1 MEIYLLLTCC
11 FFSFQRLARKNG
23 IKDEESS
30 WYWDPPPQL
39 PQQDVDN
46 QYQSR
51 IRELQHEISNLRA
64 RDPESIQAMEQELLR
79 LRDENLNLTSNL
91 EDLDT
96 QHQLA
101 MERLLTLKKELQ
113 KNFEVLKQ
121 EHEDL
126 KNTNDEYSTQIR
138 LFVEKID
145 EKDKEIQRLHGY
157 KTEYETLQHKYCNL
171 EKVHSLLKENAE
183 KFQEENQELHE
194 EVFKLQEQVT
204 KLEHEVEICNRHD
217 ELSNFVPRENYD
229 EILKELNELR
239 HRRNSNQMQLDEVNI
254 DDNAKSLIEKFKRDI
269 HELKHQ
275 ISLRDIDGDH
285 KKIGSEKIMQLYN
298 KYVNFELPVDYLG
311 EMPTS
316 EDKIILFKL
325 ESIFKTLNA
334 FKKDIDNLQH
344 KLSEKNHNINHL
356 QTQIDDLTTENDFL
370 TTDIQHYESELNEMK
385 KNNDFLISEIAAL
398 KNTSK
403 LEPIIE
409 THEDNI
415 AKLETELDHCTMKNK
430 TFENE
435 ILKIEFELAEVKA
448 EKVVLQESLNEM
460 RSKYTV
466 MLEELDQLKN
476 QSKEVQE
483 LENSSNTHYTVK
495 LQQAHDEIDALKKKL
510 NTTNA
515 KNEQLSIDIHIIE
528 NDKVLLTKE
537 IDDLKHALEE
547 SVLANKE
554 LESLKTTL
562 DQKLED
568 LERRLNQVFKHEHEI
583 ENLSPQ
589 AKNIILDNNS
599 TALKDSNVKSDLDT
613 IVAQNVHLDEKLQV
627 VVKENS
633 SLAEKIHKLT
643 NDIAQLKKVEQE
655 LRAENSTLKNN
666 TSAEC
671 AHVSELQETIDDLK
685 AKVIQLNTCKTQ
697 ITKLKEEN
705 HKLSERKLELEGE
718 LFSTDKKILHLEEE
732 FDKLI
737 ADINEKDT
745 VIDNLN
751 IKVNE
756 NNNTIETL
764 NQSVSDL
771 TKTLNLKNDEIQKLT
786 SSIKEIMEKFNDN
799 AFKCDRSI
807 EELAKLQNE
816 KEDMS
821 KQILFLNEEINARNS
836 HLSALTIRSEELE
849 KTCKEYKTVIE
860 NKDKEIKELNQSIV
874 ELTDKIK
881 ITDNLTH
888 INDEYAKLV
897 QVKETIEKE
906 VTVLEAQLTTK
917 DRELTDVEKE
927 LNELKTQL
935 KTKEDEFTY
944 VKSKSE
950 QMEKSCMEYKTILEN
965 ASKEKSELINLIN
978 LKHSESIQYHTEIQR
993 LNHILL
999 EQTSEFK
1006 RIIEEKDSLIQ
1017 NKAENCTNCE
1027 NLKITLKEKDEIIKS
1042 LNLNSTEYE
1051 TMKSELL
1058 KANTTIVILTE
1069 KCDTLE
1075 KSLAI
1080 QLETV
1085 KELTAQNVQVSFS
1098 SSIYTMK

>member
-1 MEIYLLLTCC
+1 
-11 FFSFQRLARKNG
+11 
-23 IKDEESS
+23 
-30 WYWDPPPQL
+30 
-39 PQQDVDN
+39 
-46 QYQSR
+46 
-51 IRELQHEISNLRA
+51 
-64 RDPESIQAMEQELLR
+64 
-79 LRDENLNLTSNL
+79 
-91 EDLDT
+91 
-96 QHQLA
+96 
-101 MERLLTLKKELQ
+101 MERLLALKKELQ

-138 LFVEKID
+138 LLVNKVD
-145 EKDKEIQRLHGY
+145 EKDKEIQRCQGY
-157 KTEYETLQHKYCNL
+157 KTDYDTLHHKYCNL
-171 EKVHSLLKENAE
+171 EKVHSLLRENAE

-194 EVFKLQEQVT
+194 EIFKLQEQVT
-204 KLEHEVEICNRHD
+204 KLEHEVEICNKHD

-239 HRRNSNQMQLDEVNI
+239 HRRSSNQMQLDELNI

-275 ISLRDIDGDH
+275 ISLRDLDSDH
-285 KKIGSEKIMQLYN
+285 KKIGSEKVMQLYN

-334 FKKDIDNLQH
+334 FKRDIDALQH

-370 TTDIQHYESELNEMK
+370 TTDIQHYEGELNEMK

-435 ILKIEFELAEVKA
+435 ILKIEFELAEVKT

-460 RSKYTV
+460 RNKYTV
-466 MLEELDQLKN
+466 MLEELKQLKN
-476 QSKEVQE
+476 QTKEVQE
-483 LENSSNTHYTVK
+483 LENSSNTQCTVK
-495 LQQAHDEIDALKKKL
+495 LQQAHDEIDGLKKKL

-515 KNEQLSIDIHIIE
+515 RNEQLSIDIHIIE

-537 IDDLKHALEE
+537 IDDLKHALDE

-554 LESLKTTL
+554 LETLKATL

-568 LERRLNQVFKHEHEI
+568 LEHRLEEVLKHSHEHEAEKQSLQEKI
-583 ENLSPQ
+583 
-589 AKNIILDNNS
+589 IILENNS
-599 TALKDSNVKSDLDT
+599 TNSMDLNKKSELDT
-613 IVAQNVHLDEKLQV
+613 IATERIVLDNKLQHV
-627 VVKENS
+627 IKENS
-633 SLAEKIHKLT
+633 SLSEKISKLM
-643 NDIAQLKKVEQE
+643 NDIAQLKKIEQE

-666 TSAEC
+666 TNAEC

-718 LFSTDKKILHLEEE
+718 LFSTDKKIMHLEEE

-737 ADINEKDT
+737 ADINDKDT
-745 VIDNLN
+745 VIDSLN
-751 IKVNE
+751 IKIHE
-756 NNNTIETL
+756 SNNTIESL
-764 NQSVSDL
+764 NQSV
-771 TKTLNLKNDEIQKLT
+771 KVKNNEIQKL
-786 SSIKEIMEKFNDN
+786 SISLNEIMEKFNDN
-799 AFKCDRSI
+799 VVKCDRDI
-807 EELAKLQNE
+807 EELARLQYE

-821 KQILFLNEEINARNS
+821 KQILILNEEINARNS
-836 HLSALTIRSEELE
+836 HLSVITKRSEELE
-849 KTCKEYKTVIE
+849 KTCNEYKTTIE
-860 NKDKEIKELNQSIV
+860 NKDKEIKELSQSII
-874 ELTDKIK
+874 EFRDKIK

-906 VTVLEAQLTTK
+906 VTVLETQLTTK
-917 DRELTDVEKE
+917 DGELTDVEKE
-927 LNELKTQL
+927 LAELKSQL
-935 KTKEDEFTY
+935 KAKEDEFIE
-944 VKSKSE
+944 VKSKCE
-950 QMEKSCMEYKTILEN
+950 QIEKSCMEYKTILEN
-965 ASKEKSELINLIN
+965 ATKEKSELINLIN
-978 LKHSESIQYHTEIQR
+978 LKHNESIQYHTEIQR

-1006 RIIEEKDSLIQ
+1006 RIIEEKDSLLQ
-1017 NKAENCTNCE
+1017 NKTHNCTNCE

-1042 LNLNSTEYE
+1042 LNQNSTEHE
-1051 TMKSELL
+1051 TMKLELL
-1058 KANTTIVILTE
+1058 KATETIKNLSE
-1069 KCDTLE
+1069 KCDNLD

-1080 QLETV
+1080 QLEAV
-1085 KELTAQNVQVSFS
+1085 KELTAEKVQVSVCGL
-1098 SSIYTMK
+1098 IYTMS

>member
-1 MEIYLLLTCC
+1 M
-11 FFSFQRLARKNG
+11 
-23 IKDEESS
+23 
-30 WYWDPPPQL
+30 
-39 PQQDVDN
+39 DN
-46 QYQSR
+46 QYQSK
-51 IRELQHEISNLRA
+51 IRELQLEISNLKA
-64 RDPESIQAMEQELLR
+64 IDSELSPELEQELIR
-79 LRDENLNLTSNL
+79 LREENLNLTSNL
-91 EDLDT
+91 EDLDN

-138 LFVEKID
+138 AFVGKVD
-145 EKDKEIQRLHGY
+145 EKDKEIQLLQGH
-157 KTEYETLQHKYCNL
+157 KTDHETLQHKYCNL
-171 EKVHSLLKENAE
+171 EKVHSLLRENAE

-194 EVFKLQEQVT
+194 EIFKLQEQVT
-204 KLEHEVEICNRHD
+204 KLEHEVEICNKHD

-239 HRRNSNQMQLDEVNI
+239 HRRSPNQMQLDEVNI

-275 ISLRDIDGDH
+275 ISLRDVDGDH
-285 KKIGSEKIMQLYN
+285 KKISTDKIMQLYN
-298 KYVNFELPVDYLG
+298 KYVNLDITLDYVG

-325 ESIFKTLNA
+325 ESVFKTLNS
-334 FKKDIDNLQH
+334 FKKDIDALLY

-370 TTDIQHYESELNEMK
+370 TTDIQHYERELIEMK

-415 AKLETELDHCTMKNK
+415 AKLETELDHCTMQNK
-430 TFENE
+430 SFENE
-435 ILKIEFELAEVKA
+435 ILKIEFELAEVKT

-466 MLEELDQLKN
+466 MLEELTKLKN
-476 QSKEVQE
+476 QTKEVQE
-483 LENSSNTHYTVK
+483 LENSSNTHYSVK
-495 LQQAHDEIDALKKKL
+495 LQQAHDEIDVLKKKL

-547 SVLANKE
+547 NVIENKE
-554 LESLKTTL
+554 LETLKTTL
-562 DQKLED
+562 NQKLKD
-568 LERRLNQVFKHEHEI
+568 LEHRLDEVMKQSHEHEAEKLRSQ
-583 ENLSPQ
+583 ENVISHE
-589 AKNIILDNNS
+589 NNS
-599 TALKDSNVKSDLDT
+599 TKLMDLNKKSELDT
-613 IVAQNVHLDEKLQV
+613 ISAQKINLDEKLQY
-627 VVKENS
+627 VVKENT
-633 SLAEKIHKLT
+633 SLTEKICKLT
-643 NDIAQLKKVEQE
+643 NDIAQFRKVEQE

-666 TSAEC
+666 TNTEC

-685 AKVIQLNTCKTQ
+685 AKVIQLNTFKTQ
-697 ITKLKEEN
+697 ISKLKEEN

-718 LFSTDKKILHLEEE
+718 LFSTDKKKMHLEEE

-737 ADINEKDT
+737 TDINEKDV
-745 VIDNLN
+745 VIDSLN
-751 IKVNE
+751 TKVNE
-756 NNNTIETL
+756 SNKTIESL

-771 TKTLNLKNDEIQKLT
+771 TKTLNFKNDEVQKLT
-786 SSIKEIMEKFNDN
+786 LSIKEITETFNDN
-799 AFKCDRSI
+799 AIKCDRST
-807 EELAKLQNE
+807 EELARLQYE

-821 KQILFLNEEINARNS
+821 KQVLLLSEEMNASNS
-836 HLSALTIRSEELE
+836 QLSTLTVRSEELE
-849 KTCKEYKTVIE
+849 KKCTEYKTVIE
-860 NKDKEIKELNQSIV
+860 NKDKEIKELTQSIV
-874 ELTDKIK
+874 ELRDKIK
-881 ITDNLTH
+881 VTDNLTH
-888 INDEYAKLV
+888 LSDEYAKLI

-906 VTVLEAQLTTK
+906 VTVLETQLLTK
-917 DRELTDVEKE
+917 DRELADVEKE
-927 LNELKTQL
+927 LTELKTQL
-935 KTKEDEFTY
+935 KTKEDELTD
-944 VKSKSE
+944 VKCKSE
-950 QMEKSCMEYKTILEN
+950 QLEKSCTEYKTILEN
-965 ASKEKSELINLIN
+965 ATKEKSELINLIN
-978 LKHSESIQYHTEIQR
+978 LKHNESIQYHTEIQR

-999 EQTSEFK
+999 EQTSEYK
-1006 RIIEEKDSLIQ
+1006 RFIEEKDSLIQ
-1017 NKAENCTNCE
+1017 SKTENCTNCD

-1042 LNLNSTEYE
+1042 LNQNSTEYE

-1058 KANTTIVILTE
+1058 KAAETIKNLTD
-1069 KCDTLE
+1069 KCDTLD

-1080 QLETV
+1080 QLEAV
-1085 KELTAQNVQVSFS
+1085 KELTAENLQVSFS
-1098 SSIYTMK
+1098 TIL

>member
-1 MEIYLLLTCC
+1 M
-11 FFSFQRLARKNG
+11 
-23 IKDEESS
+23 
-30 WYWDPPPQL
+30 
-39 PQQDVDN
+39 DN
-46 QYQSR
+46 KYQSQ
-51 IRELQHEISNLRA
+51 IRELQLEISNLRT
-64 RDPESIQAMEQELLR
+64 RDHESTPALEEELIR
-79 LRDENLNLTSNL
+79 LREENQNLTSNL

-101 MERLLTLKKELQ
+101 MERLLALKKELQ

-138 LFVEKID
+138 QFVEKID
-145 EKDKEIQRLHGY
+145 EKDKEIQKLQGY
-157 KTEYETLQHKYCNL
+157 QIEYETLQHKYCNL
-171 EKVHSLLKENAE
+171 EKVHSLLRENAE
-183 KFQEENQELHE
+183 KFQEDNQELHE
-194 EVFKLQEQVT
+194 EIFKLQEQVT
-204 KLEHEVEICNRHD
+204 KLEHEVEICNKHD

-275 ISLRDIDGDH
+275 ISLKDVDSDH

-334 FKKDIDNLQH
+334 FKKDIDALQH

-466 MLEELDQLKN
+466 MLEELKQLKN
-476 QSKEVQE
+476 QTKEVQE
-483 LENSSNTHYTVK
+483 LENSSNTHHTIK

-537 IDDLKHALEE
+537 IDDLKHALQENM
-547 SVLANKE
+547 LANKD
-554 LESLKTTL
+554 LETLKTTL
-562 DQKLED
+562 DHKLED
-568 LERRLNQVFKHEHEI
+568 LEHRFEEVLKQSHEREV
-583 ENLSPQ
+583 EKLSLQ
-589 AKNIILDNNS
+589 EKIVVLENNS
-599 TALKDSNVKSDLDT
+599 MKPTDLNKNAESDT
-613 IVAQNVHLDEKLQV
+613 IAAQKLQLDEKLQV

-633 SLAEKIHKLT
+633 SLAEKISKLM

-666 TSAEC
+666 TNAEC

-685 AKVIQLNTCKTQ
+685 AKVIQLNTCKAQ
-697 ITKLKEEN
+697 ISKLKEEN

-745 VIDNLN
+745 VIDSLN
-751 IKVNE
+751 VKVNE
-756 NNNTIETL
+756 NNNTIESL

-771 TKTLNLKNDEIQKLT
+771 TKTLNVKNEEIQKLT
-786 SSIKEIMEKFNDN
+786 FSIKEIMEKFNDN
-799 AFKCDRSI
+799 AIKCDRSI
-807 EELAKLQNE
+807 EELARLQYE
-816 KEDMS
+816 KEEMS
-821 KQILFLNEEINARNS
+821 KQIIFLNEEINARNS
-836 HLSALTIRSEELE
+836 HLSALTVQSEELE

-906 VTVLEAQLTTK
+906 VTVLETQLTTK

-927 LNELKTQL
+927 LTELKTQL
-935 KTKEDEFTY
+935 KTKEDELIH

-950 QMEKSCMEYKTILEN
+950 QMEKSCTEYKTILEN
-965 ASKEKSELINLIN
+965 ATKEKSELINLIN
-978 LKHSESIQYHTEIQR
+978 LKHNESIQYHTEIQR

-1006 RIIEEKDSLIQ
+1006 RIIEEKDAFIQ
-1017 NKAENCTNCE
+1017 NKTENCTNCE
-1027 NLKITLKEKDEIIKS
+1027 NQKITLKEKDEIIKS
-1042 LNLNSTEYE
+1042 LNQNSTEYE

-1058 KANTTIVILTE
+1058 KAHVTIKNLSE
-1069 KCDTLE
+1069 KCDTLD

-1080 QLETV
+1080 QLEAV
-1085 KELTAQNVQVSFS
+1085 KKLTAENAQVSFS
-1098 SSIYTMK
+1098 SLIYTMR

>member
-1 MEIYLLLTCC
+1 MFLFL
-11 FFSFQRLARKNG
+11 QRLARKNG

-39 PQQDVDN
+39 PQQVVDN
-46 QYQSR
+46 QHQSQ
-51 IRELQHEISNLRA
+51 IRELELEISNLKA
-64 RDPESIQAMEQELLR
+64 RDPESTQALEQELIR
-79 LRDENLNLTSNL
+79 LREENLNLTSNL

-101 MERLLTLKKELQ
+101 MERLLALKKELQ

-145 EKDKEIQRLHGY
+145 EKDREIQRLQGY
-157 KTEYETLQHKYCNL
+157 KTEHETLQHKYCNL
-171 EKVHSLLKENAE
+171 EKVHSLLRENAE

-204 KLEHEVEICNRHD
+204 KLEHEVEICNKHD

-239 HRRNSNQMQLDEVNI
+239 HRRNSHQMQLDEVNI

-275 ISLRDIDGDH
+275 LSLKDLDSDH

-311 EMPTS
+311 EIPAS

-334 FKKDIDNLQH
+334 FKKDIDTLQH

-476 QSKEVQE
+476 QAKEVQE

-495 LQQAHDEIDALKKKL
+495 LQEAHDEIDALKKKL

-547 SVLANKE
+547 SVLVNKE
-554 LESLKTTL
+554 LETLKTTL
-562 DQKLED
+562 DQKIED
-568 LERRLNQVFKHEHEI
+568 LERRLNELFTHSHEHGE
-583 ENLSPQ
+583 
-589 AKNIILDNNS
+589 KNVILANNS
-599 TALKDSNVKSDLDT
+599 TEPNDLNKESELDT
-613 IVAQNVHLDEKLQV
+613 IAVQKIRLDEKLQGV
-627 VVKENS
+627 LKENS

-643 NDIAQLKKVEQE
+643 NDVVQLQKVEQE

-666 TSAEC
+666 TNAEC

-745 VIDNLN
+745 VIDSLN

-756 NNNTIETL
+756 SNNTIETL

-786 SSIKEIMEKFNDN
+786 SSIKEIMEKFNEN
-799 AFKCDRSI
+799 TFKCEKSI
-807 EELAKLQNE
+807 EELAKLQYE

-821 KQILFLNEEINARNS
+821 KQIIFLNEEINVRNS

-860 NKDKEIKELNQSIV
+860 NKDKEIKELSQSII

-888 INDEYAKLV
+888 VNDEYAKLV

-906 VTVLEAQLTTK
+906 VTVLETQLTTK
-917 DRELTDVEKE
+917 DRELADVEKE
-927 LNELKTQL
+927 LTELKTQL
-935 KTKEDEFTY
+935 KTKEDELTY

-950 QMEKSCMEYKTILEN
+950 QMEKSCTEYKTILEN
-965 ASKEKSELINLIN
+965 ATKEKSELINLIN
-978 LKHSESIQYHTEIQR
+978 LKHNESIQYHTEIQR

-1006 RIIEEKDSLIQ
+1006 RIIEEKDALIQ
-1017 NKAENCTNCE
+1017 NKTENCTNCE

-1042 LNLNSTEYE
+1042 LNQNSTEYE

-1058 KANTTIVILTE
+1058 KANETIKNLTE
-1069 KCDTLE
+1069 KCDTLD

-1080 QLETV
+1080 QLEAV

-1098 SSIYTMK
+1098 LT